1 MTGVKLSSINFRR
14 KIHSIKTIEEFINS
28 TDYIAQF
35 VRNRFRC
42 NKEAVDFFLEKLAFQ
57 FTFNTTN
64 IDAIKIWILN
74 YTYNLQPLLGKD
86 PESPLYEY
94 IYSTF
99 RAPQRDN
106 GKAINISFNDFYQ
119 NYSANVSHPL
129 NKNHVSRALNALGIN
144 PVMKKLKISGP
155 PGLPGCDRKKS
166 TMMIQV
172 TDSALSDILK
182 KNGFTLPV
190 SQQT

>member
-28 TDYIAQF
+28 TDYIEQF
-35 VRNRFRC
+35 VRSRFRC
-42 NKEAVDFFLEKLAFQ
+42 NKEAVNFFLEKLDFQ
-57 FTFNTTN
+57 FTINTSN

-86 PESPLYEY
+86 PESHLYKFIHLNY
-94 IYSTF
+94 
-99 RAPQRDN
+99 PD
-106 GKAINISFNDFYQ
+106 INLSFNDFYQ

-144 PVMKKLKISGP
+144 PVMKKMKISGP
-155 PGLPGCDRKKS
+155 PGPPGCDRKKC

>member
-28 TDYIAQF
+28 TDYIKQF
-35 VRNRFRC
+35 VRSRF
-42 NKEAVDFFLEKLAFQ
+42 NKEAVNFFLEKLDFQ
-57 FTFNTTN
+57 FTINTSN

-94 IYSTF
+94 ICLNY
-99 RAPQRDN
+99 PD
-106 GKAINISFNDFYQ
+106 INISFNDFYQ
-119 NYSANVSHPL
+119 NYSANVSRPL

-144 PVMKKLKISGP
+144 PVMKKMKISEP
-155 PGLPGCDRKKS
+155 PRCDRKKC
-166 TMMIQV
+166 
-172 TDSALSDILK
+172 
-182 KNGFTLPV
+182 
-190 SQQT
+190 

>member
-42 NKEAVDFFLEKLAFQ
+42 NKKAVKFFLEKLAFQ

-94 IYSTF
+94 ICLNY
-99 RAPQRDN
+99 PD
-106 GKAINISFNDFYQ
+106 INLSFNDFYQ

-155 PGLPGCDRKKS
+155 PGCDRKKS

>member
-28 TDYIAQF
+28 TDYIEQF
-35 VRNRFRC
+35 VRSRFRC
-42 NKEAVDFFLEKLAFQ
+42 NKEAVNFFLEKLAFQ
-57 FTFNTTN
+57 FTINTSN
-64 IDAIKIWILN
+64 IDTIKIWILN

-94 IYSTF
+94 ICLNY
-99 RAPQRDN
+99 PD
-106 GKAINISFNDFYQ
+106 INISFNDFYQ
-119 NYSANVSHPL
+119 NYSANVSRPL

-144 PVMKKLKISGP
+144 PVMKKIKIPGP
-155 PGLPGCDRKKS
+155 PGPPGCDRKKC